1 MSATWLASS
10 TPSPDDRPDVDGVP
24 RCIVFDLDGTLTGS
38 KVPIERPMAE
48 TLLELV
54 RRLNV
59 GIVTGGRYR
68 LIKVQVL
75 PYLDEL
81 GWSDDDRRR
90 LHLLPACGTQRR
102 RWDGR
107 TWHQEFREDLDPID
121 RECVPDVLTDA
132 AKELGLFESRHWG
145 AYIDDRGGQI
155 TYSVFGQQAP
165 LEVKQAW
172 DPDGTKK
179 ERIRLLAA
187 ERLPH
192 LSVVS
197 GASSSVDVTRPGR
210 DKAFGVE
217 RLAAA
222 LGVRLEQLVF
232 VGDRLQDGGNDA
244 SLRRLPVALV
254 SVRRPSDTLTWAR
267 EVVDRLDESRV
278 GEAGRPRGSMSGQR
292 TPNGGSARSRER
304 TATR

>member
-54 RRLNV
+54 RRLDV

-121 RECVPDVLTDA
+121 RERVPDVLTRA
-132 AKELGLFESRHWG
+132 AQDLGLFESRHWG
-145 AYIDDRGGQI
+145 DYIDDRGGQI

-197 GASSSVDVTRPGR
+197 GASSSIDVTRPGR

-278 GEAGRPRGSMSGQR
+278 GEAGPPRGSMSGQR

-304 TATR
+304 TTTR

>member
-1 MSATWLASS
+1 MS
-10 TPSPDDRPDVDGVP
+10 SPDDRTGVDGVP

-102 RWDGR
+102 RWNGR

-121 RECVPDVLTDA
+121 RERVPDVLIGA
-132 AKELGLFESRHWG
+132 AKELGLFERRHWG
-145 AYIDDRGGQI
+145 DYIDDRGGQI
-155 TYSVFGQQAP
+155 TYSVFGQKAP

-197 GASSSVDVTRPGR
+197 GASSSIDVTRPGR

-267 EVVDRLDESRV
+267 ELVDRLDESRV
-278 GEAGRPRGSMSGQR
+278 GDAGRPHGSMSGQR
-292 TPNGGSARSRER
+292 TPNGGSARSTRR
-304 TATR
+304 TTTR

>member
-1 MSATWLASS
+1 MTPTSS
-10 TPSPDDRPDVDGVP
+10 QDGEVAVDGALP
-24 RCIVFDLDGTLTGS
+24 RCVVFDLDGTLTGS
-38 KVPIERPMAE
+38 KVPIEGPMAK

-54 RRLNV
+54 RRLDV
-59 GIVTGGRYR
+59 GIVTGGRYK
-68 LIKVQVL
+68 LIEVQVL
-75 PYLDEL
+75 PYLDAL
-81 GWSDDDRRR
+81 GWTDADRHR

-102 RWDGR
+102 RWDGQR
-107 TWHQEFREDLDPID
+107 WRQEFREDLDAVD
-121 RECVPDVLTDA
+121 RERVPDVLIAA
-132 AKELGLFESRHWG
+132 AKELGLFEQRHWG
-145 AYIDDRGGQI
+145 DYIDDRGGQI

-165 LEVKQAW
+165 LDVKQAW

-192 LSVVS
+192 LSVAS
-197 GASSSVDVTRPGR
+197 GASSSIDVTRPGR

-217 RLAAA
+217 GLAAE

-254 SVRRPSDTLTWAR
+254 AVRQPADTLTWAR
-267 EVVDRLDESRV
+267 ELVDRLDALWV
-278 GEAGRPRGSMSGQR
+278 DEA
-292 TPNGGSARSRER
+292 T
-304 TATR
+304 

>member
-1 MSATWLASS
+1 MSATWPA
-10 TPSPDDRPDVDGVP
+10 TAAASPDGRLGVGGDLP
-24 RCIVFDLDGTLTGS
+24 RCVVFDLDGTLTGS
-38 KVPIERPMAE
+38 KVPIEPPMAQ
-48 TLLELV
+48 TLLDLV
-54 RRLNV
+54 RRLDV
-59 GIVTGGRYR
+59 GIVTGGRYQ
-68 LIKVQVL
+68 LIEVQVL

-81 GWSDDDRRR
+81 GWCDDDRRR

-107 TWHQEFREDLDPID
+107 GWHQEFREDLDSVD
-121 RECVPDVLTDA
+121 RERVPAVLIDA
-132 AKELGLFESRHWG
+132 AKELGLFERRHWG
-145 AYIDDRGGQI
+145 DYIDDRGGQI

-187 ERLPH
+187 DRLPH

-197 GASSSVDVTRPGR
+197 GASSSIDVTRPGR

-244 SLRRLPVALV
+244 SVRRLPVALV
-254 SVRRPSDTLTWAR
+254 PVRRPSDTLTWAR
-267 EVVDRLDESRV
+267 GLVDRLDASRV
-278 GEAGRPRGSMSGQR
+278 GNAG
-292 TPNGGSARSRER
+292 
-304 TATR
+304 

>member
-1 MSATWLASS
+1 MSATWLA
-10 TPSPDDRPDVDGVP
+10 TPKSSPDDRPAVDGVP
-24 RCIVFDLDGTLTGS
+24 RCVVFDLDGTLTGS

-48 TLLELV
+48 TLLDLV

-68 LIKVQVL
+68 LIKAQVL

-102 RWDGR
+102 RWNGR
-107 TWHQEFREDLDPID
+107 TWHQEFREDLDPVD
-121 RECVPDVLTDA
+121 RERVPDVLIGA
-132 AKELGLFESRHWG
+132 AKELGLFERRHWG
-145 AYIDDRGGQI
+145 DYIDDRGGQI
-155 TYSVFGQQAP
+155 TYSVFGQKAP

-192 LSVVS
+192 LSVAS
-197 GASSSVDVTRPGR
+197 GASSSIDVTRPGR

-254 SVRRPSDTLTWAR
+254 SVRQPSDTLTWAR
-267 EVVDRLDESRV
+267 EFLDRLDESRV
-278 GEAGRPRGSMSGQR
+278 GDAGRRRG
-292 TPNGGSARSRER
+292 
-304 TATR
+304 

>member
-1 MSATWLASS
+1 MSATWLA
-10 TPSPDDRPDVDGVP
+10 TPTSSPDGGQAVDGLP
-24 RCIVFDLDGTLTGS
+24 RCVVFDLDGTLTGS
-38 KVPIERPMAE
+38 KVPIERSMAA

-59 GIVTGGRYR
+59 GIVTGGRFT
-68 LIKVQVL
+68 LIEVQIL
-75 PYLDEL
+75 PFLDEL
-81 GWSDDDRRR
+81 GWSDADRRR

-102 RWDGR
+102 RWSGR
-107 TWHQEFREDLDPID
+107 SWQQEFREDLDPID
-121 RECVPDVLTDA
+121 RERVPDVLIGV

-145 AYIDDRGGQI
+145 DYIDDRGGQI
-155 TYSVFGQQAP
+155 TYSVFGQRAP

-192 LSVVS
+192 LSVAS
-197 GASSSVDVTRPGR
+197 GASSSIDVTRPGR

-217 RLAAA
+217 RLASA

-254 SVRRPSDTLTWAR
+254 AVRRPSDTLTWAR
-267 EVVDRLDESRV
+267 ELVDRLDESRIEDI
-278 GEAGRPRGSMSGQR
+278 G
-292 TPNGGSARSRER
+292 
-304 TATR
+304 